1 MSLRIYVLWYKYQKP
16 SQYIFTASPSG
27 ALLRTDVSADTTPF
41 FSDDNE
47 GEGPTDNGV
56 GSPQPEEEE
65 SASGVSDRRAKVIV
79 VVLCYINLLNYMD
92 RFTVSGFIPSYIMC
106 VGIFFWSLVTL
117 ASSFIGKEHFWAL
130 LLTRGLVGVGE
141 ASYSTIAPTIIA
153 DLFVKEMRTN
163 MLSIFYFAIPVGSG
177 LGYIVGSKVNDV
189 AGDWHWA
196 LRVTPSLGLLAV
208 ILLFF
213 VVQEPKR
220 GAIEARP
227 EHTLHRTSWMT
238 DIKALCRN
246 PSFVLSTFGFTTVA
260 FVTGSL
266 ALWAPA
272 FLFRAGVFTGEKQP
286 CLKAPCDNSD
296 SVLFGI
302 ITVVTGILGVTSGV
316 QVSKKLR
323 TRTPRADPL
332 VCAAGLLLA
341 APFLYLSI
349 MFAQA
354 STVATY
360 VFIFLGET
368 FLSMNWAVVADILLY
383 VVIPTRRST
392 AEAFQIVLS
401 HLLGDAVSPYL
412 IGVVSDSIKKSDS
425 YMWDFRSLQ
434 MSLLLCSFVAVVGGA
449 FFLATALFI
458 EKDRHLAENYVPSD
472 DAPIIVPKRGRS
484 TKVSVSSVL
493 I

>member
-1 MSLRIYVLWYKYQKP
+1 MSL
-16 SQYIFTASPSG
+16 
-27 ALLRTDVSADTTPF
+27 TDVSADTTPF

-92 RFTVSGFIPSYIMC
+92 RFTVAGVLPDIEQFFSISDGKSGLLQTVFICSYMILAPLFGYLGDRYNRKYIMC

-246 PSFVLSTFGFTTVA
+246 
-260 FVTGSL
+260 
-266 ALWAPA
+266 
-272 FLFRAGVFTGEKQP
+272 
-286 CLKAPCDNSD
+286 
-296 SVLFGI
+296 VLFGI